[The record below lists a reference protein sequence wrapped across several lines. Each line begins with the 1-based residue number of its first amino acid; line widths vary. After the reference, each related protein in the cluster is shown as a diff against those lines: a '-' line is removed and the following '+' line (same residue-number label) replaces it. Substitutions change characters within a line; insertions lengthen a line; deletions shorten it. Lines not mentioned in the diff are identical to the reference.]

1 MKKIDWIIGGI
12 FFGFIFFITCF
23 CAGWFIGAGIGAN
36 AAIIG
41 CALGAAAGIAID
53 ALFLKKIL
61 RNMYC
66 LHPLLLVIVFLLY
79 SVGIFGFFM
88 GVPAFNALLGIA
100 AGWYIG
106 RRAKVAGVTQY
117 GKPLSKAVLFSTGV
131 LALFCAASA
140 WLALTDRTTAANLE
154 GMFSLGFHVTDGM
167 IWGIILAGGA
177 LLLAFQAAAA
187 AVAAKTAIK
196 IG

>member
-12 FFGFIFFITCF
+12 FFGFIFFITCY
-23 CAGWFIGAGIGAN
+23 CVGWFIGAGIGGN
-36 AAIIG
+36 AVFIG

-53 ALFLKKIL
+53 VLFLKKIL
-61 RNMYC
+61 LNMYC
-66 LHPLLLVIVFLLY
+66 LHPLLLVSVFLLY

-100 AGWYIG
+100 TGWYIG
-106 RRAKVAGVTQY
+106 RRAKVTGAGHY
-117 GKPLSKAVLFSTGV
+117 RKPLTKAVLFSTGV

-140 WLALTDRTTAANLE
+140 WLALTDRFTAANLE
-154 GMFSLGFHVTDGM
+154 GMLNLGFRVTDTM
-167 IWGIILAGGA
+167 IWGIILVGGA
-177 LLLAFQAAAA
+177 LLLAFQAAAVAIA
-187 AVAAKTAIK
+187 ARTAVK